1 MNMWRKNGGGKSVIL
16 GQSVFFCDMCLPAI
30 SLFTMFKE
38 GSSWLIEKWIC
49 FKIRDSNP
57 IWWNLLNGTPIP
69 GILKGPNGNL
79 THPQME
85 ILWLTIQLRDHWNL
99 WHFSDENHWGDKGYY
114 MLPYFCCHFI
124 PLQVQCTWQWNSP
137 TPHVIGILG
146 FVELGWFPGVTLRHD
161 VNLHWQCW
169 IGIDWISFNLTF

>member
-1 MNMWRKNGGGKSVIL
+1 MGGGNQWYW
-16 GQSVFFCDMCLPAI
+16 GNHFFFCDMCLPAI

-137 TPHVIGILG
+137 TPHWNSGICWTGLIPWCHLETWCQSPLTMFDWNRLNILQFDFLI
-146 FVELGWFPGVTLRHD
+146 FVD
-161 VNLHWQCW
+161 
-169 IGIDWISFNLTF
+169 